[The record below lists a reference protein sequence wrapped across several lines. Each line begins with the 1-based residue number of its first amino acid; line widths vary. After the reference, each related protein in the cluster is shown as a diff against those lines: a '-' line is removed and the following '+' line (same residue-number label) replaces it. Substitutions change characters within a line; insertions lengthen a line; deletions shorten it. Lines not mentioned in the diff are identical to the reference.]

1 MMDADNHSVSRN
13 SLVIEPATV
22 ADCATILAL
31 QRLAFRTEAELYDDW
46 ALPPLVQ
53 TLEELQREFAA
64 SLVLKA
70 TLSGQLVGS
79 VRARQEQEIWCIG
92 RLIVHPEVRCQG
104 IGSALM
110 RAIEAQCGASA
121 RFELFTGSRST
132 DNIRLYRQ
140 LGYQMRRRQQ
150 AGPKVE
156 LVFMD
161 KTVGSQG

>member
-1 MMDADNHSVSRN
+1 MDADNHSVSRN
-13 SLVIEPATV
+13 SLAIEPATV

-64 SLVLKA
+64 SVVLKA

-79 VRARQEQEIWCIG
+79 VRAHQEQQGTWCIG

-132 DNIRLYRQ
+132 DNIWLYRQ
-140 LGYQMRRRQQ
+140 LGYQVRRRQQ